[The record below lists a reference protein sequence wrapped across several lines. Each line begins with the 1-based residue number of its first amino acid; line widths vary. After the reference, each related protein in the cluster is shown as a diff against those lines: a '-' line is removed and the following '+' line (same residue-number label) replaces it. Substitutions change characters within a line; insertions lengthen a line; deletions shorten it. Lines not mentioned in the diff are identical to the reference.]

1 MNRTETEKQTISVIG
16 GTSPLGIDLVRFLA
30 GEGVKVA
37 ASYRDVGRVASDI
50 VLHSNV
56 VAVSLDLTQPFVSDQ
71 LYCKTVVWL
80 AHVGQGRFNSEEV
93 AANLAAL
100 DAFLISPEIEDVE
113 KFIFVSSGGSV
124 YGTPEKLPI
133 TEAHKL
139 TPLSSY
145 GKAKAAMEQRLTMFS
160 QDSGIDL
167 AILRPGNIY
176 GFSDPNNDVKGI
188 VAAAIDA
195 IKRDKK
201 FPLIHAGKTIRDY
214 IHVDDVIDAIILAAE
229 NKAKNIVWN
238 VATGV
243 GTSVAGIIEK
253 ISRASGR
260 KLENIEHIKNYA
272 SDVESN
278 ILSIKRIK
286 RESDW
291 RPTISL
297 DDGIDRIVA
306 TSFSE

>member
-1 MNRTETEKQTISVIG
+1 MIG
-16 GTSPLGIDLVRFLA
+16 GTSPLGIDLVRRLA
-30 GEGVKVA
+30 GDGINIA
-37 ASYRDVGRVASDI
+37 ASYRDHSRFANAFGEQDSVVG
-50 VLHSNV
+50 
-56 VAVSLDLTQPFVSDQ
+56 VSLDLTQPFVSNK
-71 LYCKTVVWL
+71 LYCETVIWL

-100 DAFLISPEIEDVE
+100 DAFLISPEIRSVE

-124 YGTPEKLPI
+124 YGPPEKLPI
-133 TEAHKL
+133 TESQKL
-139 TPLSSY
+139 APLSSY
-145 GKAKAAMEQRLTMFS
+145 GKAKAAMEQRLAKFS
-160 QDSGIDL
+160 AESGIDL

-188 VAAAIDA
+188 VAAVIDA
-195 IKRDKK
+195 IKHDKK
-201 FPLIHAGKTIRDY
+201 FPLIHAGKTVRDY
-214 IHVDDVIDAIILAAE
+214 IHVDDVVDAIVVAADNTE
-229 NKAKNIVWN
+229 KNVIWN

-243 GTSVAGIIEK
+243 GTSVAEIIKVIAEV
-253 ISRASGR
+253 SGR
-260 KLENIEHIKNYA
+260 SLENIEQIKNYA

-286 RESDW
+286 KESDW

-297 DDGIDRIVA
+297 TSGISQMVA